1 MPAPRGAVRGAGRAR
16 GQAMLEF
23 VFAALLAISFILGI
37 IQIALVFNAHH
48 MVQLAAFNAARA
60 AIVAR
65 NSDSSKPDE
74 PVDLKEMQDK
84 AKLAAFMTLLPVIP
98 ELHGALPTSL
108 GSTPDSIQNILG
120 LNGGGTGG
128 ITSLGVKAANV
139 LSEFFVFINVKFVR
153 VDQDAEATAM
163 APSDIAAMDTNHDHV
178 EFDDR
183 TQADNNL
190 IKVVVT
196 WNYPLVIPFANR
208 IFFAAANPQAYAF
221 AWIIAHPDYAAANP
235 LTTAKVLAGDPTA
248 IPVWGQGLEFETGI
262 NQITG
267 GDETLGE
274 FLRRQ
279 LYRVPVKASYIM
291 RMQWDRKP

>member
-1 MPAPRGAVRGAGRAR
+1 
-16 GQAMLEF
+16 MLEF
-23 VFAALLAISFILGI
+23 VFAALLAVSIILGI

-65 NSDSSKPDE
+65 DKNDKKPDD

-98 ELHGALPTSL
+98 DLHGALPTSL
-108 GSTPDSIQNILG
+108 GSTPDSIQNLLG

-128 ITSLGVKAANV
+128 LMSLGVKALNV
-139 LSEFFVFINVKFVR
+139 LSEFFLFINVKFVR
-153 VDQDAEATAM
+153 VDQDGDATAM
-163 APSDIAAMDTNHDHV
+163 SPSDIAAMDTTHGHV

-183 TQADNNL
+183 AQADNNL

-196 WNYPLVIPFANR
+196 WSYPLVIPFANR
-208 IFFAAANPQAYAF
+208 IFFAAINPQAYA
-221 AWIIAHPDYAAANP
+221 AVWIAAHPDYAAANP
-235 LTTAKVLAGDPTA
+235 LTTLRVLAGDPTA
-248 IPVWGQGLEFETGI
+248 VPVWGQGLEFEIFI
-262 NQITG
+262 NKLTG
-267 GDETLGE
+267 GNVTLGD
-274 FLRRQ
+274 LVRRQ